1 MDDLSGNTDI
11 SSNITMN
18 ISTNNSINNSI
29 IENNSTSDNND
40 DDNKTI
46 SSIGYQYPEK
56 LLSENNSV
64 DDKTHY
70 TPSLNENY
78 NMKNTQHINYEDN
91 DLPREFHYFKF
102 DFLTAKRNNTH
113 VLVES
118 KECKRLLDLKYND
131 LVNNINRIQTSVIF
145 TSTVS
150 GFMQATKTQ
159 FNFGEIV
166 ISVISITI
174 ATYISLVLSISKYYG
189 LDELKE
195 RIQLLREK
203 YSLLLNEIDYNM
215 DKLGP
220 WSFKKQWK
228 TKDPEKKYN
237 EWSTILDN
245 INIKYDEI
253 MPDDI
258 RPSIAWSCWG
268 LGAKKLLEMEG
279 YFNNS
284 EITFDDDLSEI
295 HTELDDDF
303 SEIDYPE
310 EEFSELTIN
319 DASLQDIN
327 SFMDDDD
334 YSLNEWNDEEGSNS
348 LDDEDSIDWRD

>member
-1 MDDLSGNTDI
+1 
-11 SSNITMN
+11 
-18 ISTNNSINNSI
+18 
-29 IENNSTSDNND
+29 
-40 DDNKTI
+40 
-46 SSIGYQYPEK
+46 
-56 LLSENNSV
+56 
-64 DDKTHY
+64 
-70 TPSLNENY
+70 
-78 NMKNTQHINYEDN
+78 
-91 DLPREFHYFKF
+91 
-102 DFLTAKRNNTH
+102 
-113 VLVES
+113 
-118 KECKRLLDLKYND
+118 
-131 LVNNINRIQTSVIF
+131 
-145 TSTVS
+145 
-150 GFMQATKTQ
+150 MQP
-159 FNFGEIV
+159 FIPPEIV
-166 ISVISITI
+166 DII
-174 ATYISLVLSISKYYG
+174 ADFHDFDKYC
-189 LDELKE
+189 KP
-195 RIQLLREK
+195 QHK
-203 YSLLLNEIDYNM
+203 NNM
-215 DKLGP
+215 VEVHND
-220 WSFKKQWK
+220 
-228 TKDPEKKYN
+228 
-237 EWSTILDN
+237 I
-245 INIKYDEI
+245 IMMDEI

>member
-253 MPDDI
+253 ITTKKDLTSEYEDI
-258 RPSIAWSCWG
+258 MDTKSRNHYHIENKRLNIKNKENVYKWLFKEDELEKKIALDKQKRDKYVNIHKLKINKNSIQ
-268 LGAKKLLEMEG
+268 LG
-279 YFNNS
+279 
-284 EITFDDDLSEI
+284 
-295 HTELDDDF
+295 TE
-303 SEIDYPE
+303 EIDNW
-310 EEFSELTIN
+310 SLTN
-319 DASLQDIN
+319 WDN
-327 SFMDDDD
+327 VV
-334 YSLNEWNDEEGSNS
+334 
-348 LDDEDSIDWRD
+348 